1 VGAFKEG
8 QPTPLDKYSLFQ
20 PANQCSIFSII
31 IFQMDLAL
39 YEAPEGR
46 PQYIIDKEATLQ
58 PRIGANPSTSSTSP
72 FR

>member
-1 VGAFKEG
+1 
-8 QPTPLDKYSLFQ
+8 
-20 PANQCSIFSII
+20 
-31 IFQMDLAL
+31 MDLAL